1 MCSVRTRLGFKACQ
15 IFVTFLSLPVFAL
28 LGQMENMVEPGKLS
42 MVRFISLITQSLK
55 DFCSVTIFSRGI
67 GYGHWIVFQDKILSQ
82 SHIQT
87 KPKYFSN
94 CKYTDRINITQICDC
109 YIFLVRT
116 TEQVYLSLL
125 CWTMLWMKG
134 IFSLYIS

>member
-1 MCSVRTRLGFKACQ
+1 MLCLVRWKTWWSRVNCLWSDSSL
-15 IFVTFLSLPVFAL
+15 LS
-28 LGQMENMVEPGKLS
+28 
-42 MVRFISLITQSLK
+42 QSLK

-134 IFSLYIS
+134 IFSLYISWDIILKRSVQFSSWTSNLEK